1 MSKNTEA
8 ETISAKPLY
17 STSVGLNIDKDTKVG
32 FLLPFIKVII
42 AALGAGGAVLSY
54 FPVIMP
60 HMEMPPVFLITSV
73 ICVICWAALYLGKW
87 GNALVGGMYLAL
99 GALVY
104 KMYDTLYLGYKV
116 IFNEFY
122 SETHMRQYAGVE
134 FYSLSA
140 YDTEEIKN
148 AAYTAI
154 LFFTAAAALL
164 EGSFIVYR
172 TAVVPAFLATLF
184 PFEMTLYFGLVPDFF
199 YSAAVICSWM
209 AAAAAEAAELPV
221 SGKDRRRSAYYR
233 VSGQS
238 ALTAALA
245 AALCLAVAGAGVY
258 YSGFER
264 PDSIKHFR
272 RDFSRYMANFSWDK
286 FRNDLAA
293 LNPINPNLSG
303 ATNHGRLGRTDEI
316 TFTDEAML
324 NVTLPKRGD
333 NVYIRGFIGSD
344 YTGNSWTECCDNEKL
359 SAELSHVVSE
369 FKTEGLQPLFMD
381 GYTLED
387 HMEVGF
393 DDYQYPTESI
403 FIEKKG
409 ANSDTVYLPYFIRP
423 SSAEKIEI
431 SGDKPLTGDN
441 MSFDVFGISTKRQR
455 TFIAAGDPFDDDMY
469 EELFSFSFGSED
481 LTDDEE
487 LYCDFVY
494 DNYLGITPEF
504 TAAKAIYGDTEFTEL
519 YDELYAIRRW
529 LGDNC
534 SYDLSAGRLPFGKD
548 FAQYFLT
555 ESKKGSCS
563 HFATAAALMCRYR
576 GIPTR
581 YVEGYVIKPEDFP
594 QNAKNG
600 DNVTVTLTDERAHA
614 WIEVYLDGYGWMP
627 YEMTPGYGSEL
638 MSGQGTEI
646 QENSEISAEIDPYG
660 SKTETEIETQTEVT
674 TASAE
679 NIGTE
684 ETETASDTQSAE
696 TETADS
702 TPAENTSEKRQLA
715 PVFAVIAVL
724 IIPAAVAAFRYMN
737 VTRAR
742 NRLLTGR
749 NSRKKA
755 RAAGKYF
762 TELCGYKNIRR
773 SRDMS
778 AEEFGRY
785 AEEAVAELDSGSAE
799 IITNAALAADYS
811 ENFPDAEDA
820 DSAAA
825 AAVRFAGKL
834 WENMGTAERFVFKYI
849 RCLK

>member
-8 ETISAKPLY
+8 GTLSAKPLY
-17 STSVGLNIDKDTKVG
+17 RTSVGLNIDKNTKPG
-32 FLLPFIKVII
+32 FLLPLIKVII

-73 ICVICWAALYLGKW
+73 ICVVCWAALYLGKW
-87 GNALVGGMYLAL
+87 GNALIAGMYLAL
-99 GALVY
+99 GMLVY

-140 YDTEEIKN
+140 YDTEEIKS

-154 LFFTAAAALL
+154 IFFTAAIALL

-172 TAVVPAFLATLF
+172 TAVVPAFLATLL
-184 PFEMTLYFGLVPDFF
+184 PFEMTLYFGLVPNFF
-199 YSAAVICSWM
+199 CSAAVICSWI

-238 ALTAALA
+238 ALSAALA
-245 AALCLAVAGAGVY
+245 AALCLAAAGAGVY

-264 PDSIKHFR
+264 PESIKHFR

-293 LNPINPNLSG
+293 LDPINPNLSG

-344 YTGNSWTECCDNEKL
+344 YTGNSWTECCDNGEL
-359 SAELSHVVSE
+359 SAGLSAVVSG
-369 FKTEGLQPLFMD
+369 FKTRGLQPLFMD

-387 HMEVGF
+387 HMEIGF
-393 DDYQYPTESI
+393 DEYKYSKESI

-409 ANSDTVYLPYFIRP
+409 ANSDTVYLPYFILP
-423 SSAEKIEI
+423 SSAAGIEV
-431 SGDKPLTGDN
+431 SDDRPVTGENMPL
-441 MSFDVFGISTKRQR
+441 DVFRISTAQQR
-455 TFIAAGDPFDDDMY
+455 SFISDDPFDDNIY
-469 EELFSFSFGSED
+469 EEIFSFGFSDEA
-481 LTDDEE
+481 LNSDEE
-487 LYCDFVY
+487 LYRKFVY
-494 DNYLGITPEF
+494 ENYLGITPEF
-504 TAAKAIYGDTEFTEL
+504 TAAKAIYGDTGFTEL

-576 GIPTR
+576 GIPAR

-594 QNAKNG
+594 KSAKNG

-614 WIEVYLDGYGWMP
+614 WIEVYLDNYGWMP

-638 MSGQGTEI
+638 MSGQGEEM
-646 QENSEISAEIDPYG
+646 QENGALSPEFDPYA
-660 SKTETEIETQTEVT
+660 SETVTETQTEVT
-674 TASAE
+674 TYDTE
-679 NIGTE
+679 DIWEE
-684 ETETASDTQSAE
+684 ETQVTSDIQSTE
-696 TETADS
+696 TETADAAA
-702 TPAENTSEKRQLA
+702 AEDTSGKGSLA

-724 IIPAAVAAFRYMN
+724 IIPAAVAAFRYVN

-762 TELCGYKNIRR
+762 LELCSYKNVKR
-773 SRDMS
+773 SKDMS
-778 AEEFGRY
+778 AEDFGKY
-785 AEEAVAELDSGSAE
+785 AETSVAELDSGSAE
-799 IITNAALAADYS
+799 IITSAALAADYS
-811 ENFPDAEDA
+811 EDLPAAEDA

-825 AAVRFAGKL
+825 AAVRFAGRM
-834 WENMGTAERFVFKYI
+834 WENMGTAERFIFKYI